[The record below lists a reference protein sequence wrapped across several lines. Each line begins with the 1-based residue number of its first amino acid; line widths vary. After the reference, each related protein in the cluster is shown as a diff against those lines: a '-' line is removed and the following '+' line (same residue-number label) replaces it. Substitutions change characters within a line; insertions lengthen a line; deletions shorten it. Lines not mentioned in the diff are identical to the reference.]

1 MNRRDFIKLTA
12 IAGIGLSI
20 PRNFDSFIAPAEA
33 SEKID
38 LAVAHGASPSKIT
51 RAAVDAMGGMKMFI
65 SKGDIVVVKPNIA
78 FDRLPEHA
86 ATTNPEVVAA
96 VVQMCY
102 EAGAKK
108 VKVFDRTVNDARR
121 CYVQSGIADAA
132 KAAGAD
138 VSYIDERKFK
148 EMNIKGEALK
158 SWPLYTEVF
167 EADKVINIPIAKH
180 HGLAKLTMSMKNW
193 MGVMGGS
200 RRTIH
205 QRLDESLVDLSM
217 AIKPTLTILDA
228 VRILTANGPQGGNL
242 DDVKKMDT
250 VIVGVDQV
258 AVDSFGATLFGMKGS
273 DLEYVKIAD
282 KMGLGK
288 MDISKLKIKR
298 INT

>member
-12 IAGIGLSI
+12 MAGVGFSI
-20 PRNFDSFIAPAEA
+20 RGNFDSFIAPAEA
-33 SEKID
+33 AEKVD
-38 LAVAHGASPSKIT
+38 LAIAHGVSPSKIT
-51 RAAVDAMGGMKMFI
+51 RAAIDAMGGMKKFV
-65 SKGDIVVVKPNIA
+65 SKGDIVIVKPNIA
-78 FDRLPEHA
+78 WDRTPEQA
-86 ATTNPEVVAA
+86 GNTNPEVVRV

-108 VKVFDRTVNDARR
+108 VKVFDRPVNDPRR

-148 EMNIKGEALK
+148 EMNIKGEVLK

-228 VRILTANGPQGGNL
+228 VRILTANGPQGGSL
-242 DDVKKMDT
+242 SDVKKMDT

-282 KMGLGK
+282 NRGLGT
-288 MDISKLKIKR
+288 MDISKLKVKR
-298 INT
+298 INI